1 MLANF
6 LDDLGINLPVYIRK
20 IDKKSHW
27 EPENVFSLEE
37 RVQRVAE
44 KVFPPGEKTE
54 EYSIWLV
61 NSNINFYG
69 IVADLSANRNEKY
82 QTLDFICITDQDL
95 QECGIIPN
103 PTDGKNCLLVKYLH
117 YDIKLDQQQSQ
128 LLCERLIEKSVV
140 PIRCL
145 KKITKSILDYQD
157 QKGCKAIQK
166 DSNGCEC
173 EKL

>member
-6 LDDLGINLPVYIRK
+6 LDDLGVEPPVYIRK
-20 IDKKSHW
+20 IDKQSHW
-27 EPENVFSLEE
+27 KPENVSSLEE
-37 RVQRVAE
+37 RVRRVAE
-44 KVFPPGEKTE
+44 KVFTPGEKTE

-61 NSNINFYG
+61 NSNIDFCG
-69 IVADLSANRNEKY
+69 IVADLSANRSPMY
-82 QTLDFICITDQDL
+82 QILDFICITDQDL

-103 PTDGKNCLLVKYLH
+103 QTDGKNCLLVKHLH
-117 YDIKLDQQQSQ
+117 YDMKLDQQQAQ
-128 LLCERLIEKSVV
+128 LLCQKLIGKSVV
-140 PIRCL
+140 PIRCP
-145 KKITKSILDYQD
+145 KKRTQSILEYQS